1 MISTLSEVFTF
12 IAAPASP
19 AKSNVAAAKFV
30 NLTRERNSGILAM
43 KKLSMFA
50 KIVICLVFV
59 SLGLLSCSIS
69 KKIQAAN
76 ILKQCDFSFKRAN
89 IDGFKGD
96 SLIFSVFLNAK
107 NKGKDSLFAQGLNG
121 MLYLDSLFEIP
132 ISLQKSV
139 WLSPGNNELSFSG
152 AIQLNLFKL
161 LAVPK
166 LKKFTI
172 RGNAYLALKPGQKAI
187 EVDFNETRDIPPDLL
202 EKQIKGLL
210 GL

>member
-1 MISTLSEVFTF
+1 
-12 IAAPASP
+12 
-19 AKSNVAAAKFV
+19 
-30 NLTRERNSGILAM
+30 M

-50 KIVICLVFV
+50 KIVICLAIV
-59 SLGLLSCSIS
+59 SLAVLSCSVS

-76 ILKQCDFSFKRAN
+76 ILKQCSFSFKKATM
-89 IDGFKGD
+89 DGFKGD
-96 SLIFSVFLNAK
+96 SLIFSLYLNAN

-121 MLYLDSLFEIP
+121 TIHLDSIFEIP

-152 AIQLNLFKL
+152 AIQMNLFKL
-161 LAVPK
+161 LAVPT

-172 RGNAYLALKPGQKAI
+172 RGSALIALKPNEKAL
-187 EVDFNETRDIPPDLL
+187 EVDFDETRDIPPDLL
-202 EKQIKGLL
+202 EKQIKGVL